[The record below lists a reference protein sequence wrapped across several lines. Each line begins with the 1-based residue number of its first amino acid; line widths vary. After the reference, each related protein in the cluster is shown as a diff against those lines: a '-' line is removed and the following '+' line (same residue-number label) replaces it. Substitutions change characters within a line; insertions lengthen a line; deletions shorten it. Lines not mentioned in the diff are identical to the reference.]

1 MLWYHFHWRAAVE
14 NGGKFVLYVSSILGT
29 CTLIVAVAISVY
41 LIFQSIRSI
50 IIIII
55 LRLHP
60 LDSNLLVHKN
70 TVCHLRIKCTRE
82 RGEVRKR
89 WVYTSWYAC
98 LHFLHWIFFSKTW
111 WNFKCNPNKFDLV
124 YVRRQIKR
132 INYKSSF
139 HFPFILITPM
149 LVVSSVA
156 VAYHLSVCSL
166 LLNSLFFLSCDYL
179 RWETKTWTKIA
190 VANFS

>member
-1 MLWYHFHWRAAVE
+1 M
-14 NGGKFVLYVSSILGT
+14 LYVSSILGT

-70 TVCHLRIKCTRE
+70 TICHLRIKCTRGREEE
-82 RGEVRKR
+82 RKKMSL
-89 WVYTSWYAC
+89 Y
-98 LHFLHWIFFSKTW
+98 FLICMSAFFTLNIFSKTW

-166 LLNSLFFLSCDYL
+166 LLKFSFFSFMRLFAMGNENMNKNCGC
-179 RWETKTWTKIA
+179 
-190 VANFS
+190 